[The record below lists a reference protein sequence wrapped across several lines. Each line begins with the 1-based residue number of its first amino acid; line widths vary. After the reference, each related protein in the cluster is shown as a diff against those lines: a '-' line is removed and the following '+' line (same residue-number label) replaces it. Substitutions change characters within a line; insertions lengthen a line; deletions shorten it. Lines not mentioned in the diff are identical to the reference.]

1 MSHIRETANIEALI
15 EDLIKR
21 AGDSLRQQPD
31 DLRREPAEC
40 GPSYASRLSSANAA
54 NDRLGGAESRLESKR

>member
-1 MSHIRETANIEALI
+1 MSHIRETANIETLI

-31 DLRREPAEC
+31 DMRRDPRER
-40 GPSYASRLSSANAA
+40 GPHLASRSSPANGA
-54 NDRLGGAESRLESKR
+54 NGHLDAKSRLEGER

>member
-31 DLRREPAEC
+31 DMHREPAEC
-40 GPSYASRLSSANAA
+40 GSHYASRSSSANSA
-54 NDRLGGAESRLESKR
+54 NGRLGNAESRLESKR

>member
-1 MSHIRETANIEALI
+1 MTHIRETANIEALI

-31 DLRREPAEC
+31 NVHREPGTC
-40 GPSYASRLSSANAA
+40 GPHHASRSASANAA
-54 NDRLGGAESRLESKR
+54 NAPLGNTESRLESER